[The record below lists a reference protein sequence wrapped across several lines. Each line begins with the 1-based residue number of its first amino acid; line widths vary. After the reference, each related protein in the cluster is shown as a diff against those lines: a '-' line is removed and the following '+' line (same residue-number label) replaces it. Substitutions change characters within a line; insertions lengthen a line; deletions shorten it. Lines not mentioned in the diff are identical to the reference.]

1 MSDQNELYY
10 AHMEADRN
18 EAEKAYF
25 EARPSLGAEVDRALF
40 RAGFERAYAKLWP
53 LWIIQLN
60 EQQRASQETSTA
72 PSSDLDYDE
81 ASGGVRVKLEA
92 IQRRVREAICDGE
105 ETRPDHEA

>member
-53 LWIIQLN
+53 LAIVRI
-60 EQQRASQETSTA
+60 EGQQRAAQKTCAHQHPDRKPDDTYCR
-72 PSSDLDYDE
+72 D
-81 ASGGVRVKLEA
+81 
-92 IQRRVREAICDGE
+92 CGE
-105 ETRPDHEA
+105 HF

>member
-1 MSDQNELYY
+1 VSDQNELYY

-40 RAGFERAYAKLWP
+40 RAGFERAHAKLWP

-60 EQQRASQETSTA
+60 EQQRASQETSAATCCRKGCDQPA
-72 PSSDLDYDE
+72 VNL
-81 ASGGVRVKLEA
+81 GGECAEHAR
-92 IQRRVREAICDGE
+92 
-105 ETRPDHEA
+105 

>member
-1 MSDQNELYY
+1 VSDQNELYY

-60 EQQRASQETSTA
+60 EQQRASQETSAVTSNQEPV
-72 PSSDLDYDE
+72 PSCRHGTPNDRYC
-81 ASGGVRVKLEA
+81 GF
-92 IQRRVREAICDGE
+92 CD
-105 ETRPDHEA
+105 

>member
-60 EQQRASQETSTA
+60 EQQRAS
-72 PSSDLDYDE
+72 
-81 ASGGVRVKLEA
+81 K
-92 IQRRVREAICDGE
+92 
-105 ETRPDHEA
+105 ETRVVDDGFGNQWRKCSRPDCSLAVVRPGKVDCNGECEGP